1 MHQVSRRHVLTTLL
15 SYLVACGGDSTA
27 PLTYEDVAGTYTATF
42 QGVSQR
48 IALDAVFS
56 LTVVQ
61 SEGDLSGSYS
71 NDGFLNDG
79 QIQVAIQETG
89 SIRVAWATGVTI
101 FFAVKKG
108 K

>member
-1 MHQVSRRHVLTTLL
+1 MV
-15 SYLVACGGDSTA
+15 
-27 PLTYEDVAGTYTATF
+27 
-42 QGVSQR
+42 
-48 IALDAVFS
+48 S

-89 SIRVAWATGVTI
+89 SISGTVSPGQNPSVNVTLRSGKCPSQAAAFSGAYDSANRVITMRGSVDI
-101 FFAVKKG
+101 LDLDCAVFLSYPITLLLRR
-108 K
+108 